1 MRLAQAWRRRGLG
14 AAAVTLVV
22 PGALAAAVAVVLLSG
37 GLRGLGAFGQVVTG
51 PQVPETSVS
60 AAKVSASHTP
70 ARLPTVPP
78 APAAALFAPPV
89 GGGAPAPVTTP
100 PVATVPPRRGGTPAT
115 GAAPAASGGG
125 SPSSPPGGGPSDPV
139 HQLGEAAANQVGQ
152 APAPLGPA
160 GHDAVTARFAAVPP
174 PPAGARAAGPS
185 RPPPPQR
192 PRAGAPPPPPAGS
205 GLPGGAR
212 PFS

>member
-51 PQVPETSVS
+51 PQVPEASVS

-78 APAAALFAPPV
+78 APAAALFVPPV
-89 GGGAPAPVTTP
+89 GGGPATGVPGPVTTP

-115 GAAPAASGGG
+115 GTAPAPSGGG

-160 GHDAVTARFAAVPP
+160 GHDAITAVFGAVPP
-174 PPAGARAAGPS
+174 PPAVARDVAVS
-185 RPPPPQR
+185 RIATP
-192 PRAGAPPPPPAGS
+192 
-205 GLPGGAR
+205 
-212 PFS
+212 